1 MKRKV
6 SISISISMAL
16 AAVAL
21 SACSS
26 APKPE
31 QLSVDQCR
39 FPGTDKEAPA
49 WVCDERVPGW
59 PVTARGSAELT
70 SAGLPFQR
78 QMAMTDAR
86 VKLAQQMK
94 VRVTNMIKQFA
105 ETTGSGSAESLGKV
119 NMSVTR
125 QITDQTLFG
134 TRTIKSATAPNGRYF
149 ALVGLDDEAVEEMTK
164 VAIKTSMDNDRALW
178 QEFLANKAQ
187 DELAEE
193 IARQRVVD
201 APMPAAAK

>member
-1 MKRKV
+1 MKRKL
-6 SISISISMAL
+6 SISILMAL

-26 APKPE
+26 APKPA

-39 FPGTDKEAPA
+39 FPGTDKEAPG
-49 WVCDERVPGW
+49 WVCDEPVPGW
-59 PVTARGSAELT
+59 AVTAPGSAELT
-70 SAGLPFQR
+70 SAGLSFQR

-86 VKLAQQMK
+86 VQLAQQMK
-94 VRVTNMIKQFA
+94 VHVTNMIKQFA
-105 ETTGSGSAESLGKV
+105 ETTGSGDAESLDKV
-119 NMSVTR
+119 NTSVTK
-125 QITDQTLFG
+125 QITDQTLSG
-134 TRTIKSATAPNGRYF
+134 TRAIKSATAPNGRYYV
-149 ALVGLDDEAVEEMTK
+149 LVGLDDKAVEEMTK

-178 QEFLANKAQ
+178 QKFQAKKAQ

-193 IARQRVVD
+193 IAKQRVVD